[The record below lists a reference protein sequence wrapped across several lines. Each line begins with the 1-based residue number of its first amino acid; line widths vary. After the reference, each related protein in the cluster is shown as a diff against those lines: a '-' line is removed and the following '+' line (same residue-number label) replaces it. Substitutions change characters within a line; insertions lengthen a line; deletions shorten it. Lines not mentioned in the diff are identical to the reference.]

1 MDFEWSHTGVNIH
14 FWPFFFLK
22 VPVGD
27 QPKDIELQIRELI
40 LQFISNP
47 NSIILA
53 VTAANTDMATS
64 EALKIAREVDPDG
77 KQAMLRENLFWQS
90 SQLNSSGSRQQTFS
104 FLIYSCKNN
113 QLWLLNHFSKF
124 STLNVWSSN
133 SCCGSNGIQ
142 WELELLK

>member
-1 MDFEWSHTGVNIH
+1 M
-14 FWPFFFLK
+14 
-22 VPVGD
+22 PVGD

-77 KQAMLRENLFWQS
+77 KQKKKLDS
-90 SQLNSSGSRQQTFS
+90 V
-104 FLIYSCKNN
+104 I
-113 QLWLLNHFSKF
+113 
-124 STLNVWSSN
+124 
-133 SCCGSNGIQ
+133 
-142 WELELLK
+142 LKKK

>member
-1 MDFEWSHTGVNIH
+1 M
-14 FWPFFFLK
+14 
-22 VPVGD
+22 PVGD

-77 KQAMLRENLFWQS
+77 KQQERLDPVIQLLFKIKS
-90 SQLNSSGSRQQTFS
+90 
-104 FLIYSCKNN
+104 
-113 QLWLLNHFSKF
+113 
-124 STLNVWSSN
+124 
-133 SCCGSNGIQ
+133 
-142 WELELLK
+142 